1 MKPTVFISGRIPER
15 ARQMLEA
22 HFEVTCHE
30 GQNLLSSEEIS
41 QGLGDKDAL
50 LSLLSDPI
58 TKDVINNAPN
68 LKIVANYGAGFN
80 NIDVAAATARNIP
93 VTNTPAVSTAATA
106 DLTMGLLIAVAR
118 RIVEGDKLTR
128 AGGFTGWAPLFHL
141 GVEVTGKTL
150 GIFGLGNIGKA
161 VAKRAKGFDMPII
174 YHSRTRLSPEEE
186 IKLGVTYVTFEE
198 LLTQPDFLSLHSSYS
213 PELHHLIG
221 MAELKKMKPTAYLIS
236 AARGQMIDEAA
247 LAEALAN
254 KIIAGAGLDV
264 YEFEP
269 KVTEALIPMANVV
282 LAPHLGNATIE
293 TRDAMAEIAAK
304 NIIDVLSGG
313 SGINV
318 VNLK

>member
-1 MKPTVFISGRIPER
+1 
-15 ARQMLEA
+15 
-22 HFEVTCHE
+22 
-30 GQNLLSSEEIS
+30 
-41 QGLGDKDAL
+41 
-50 LSLLSDPI
+50 
-58 TKDVINNAPN
+58 
-68 LKIVANYGAGFN
+68 
-80 NIDVAAATARNIP
+80 
-93 VTNTPAVSTAATA
+93 
-106 DLTMGLLIAVAR
+106 MGLLIAVAR

-198 LLTQPDFLSLHSSYS
+198 LLTQSDFLSLHSSYS
-213 PELHHLIG
+213 PELRHLIG

-269 KVTEALIPMANVV
+269 KVTEALIPMTNVV